1 MIEARSQWR
10 LVWRRLRHDK
20 AAMASAAVIV
30 IIAAL
35 ALAAPAFAALTG
47 HGPSQQLAGG
57 P

>member
-1 MIEARSQWR
+1 VTEARNQWR